1 MHLLLH
7 TRIQLI
13 RAFNIPYVPV
23 SAAAIVPDNIN
34 IVSAVARQYVVNIK
48 AYLRTIIRD
57 WEVRSSQF
65 RFSTDL
71 RLMQWSGA
79 KAHFQYPRAL
89 QEISIN
95 REIMLYIV
103 SGKVTK
109 QATRL
114 CRVHRLLP
122 QQNKIVCEVKV
133 YMIRCTCIFTLGYP
147 RHR

>member
-23 SAAAIVPDNIN
+23 SAATIVPDNI
-34 IVSAVARQYVVNIK
+34 VSAVTRQYVVNIK
-48 AYLRTIIRD
+48 AYQRTIIRD

-79 KAHFQYPRAL
+79 ETHFHFFSTHARAL
-89 QEISIN
+89 QEVSI
-95 REIMLYIV
+95 L
-103 SGKVTK
+103 
-109 QATRL
+109 
-114 CRVHRLLP
+114 
-122 QQNKIVCEVKV
+122 
-133 YMIRCTCIFTLGYP
+133 
-147 RHR
+147 